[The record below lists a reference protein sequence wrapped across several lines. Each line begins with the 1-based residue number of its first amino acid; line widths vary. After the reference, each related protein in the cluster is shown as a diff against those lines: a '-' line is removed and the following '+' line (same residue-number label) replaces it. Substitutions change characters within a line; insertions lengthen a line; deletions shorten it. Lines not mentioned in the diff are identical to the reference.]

1 MKAIT
6 AIMARAIMTAVKI
19 EEIPLS
25 LIALPGFISGLL
37 TGF

>member
-1 MKAIT
+1 MRAT
-6 AIMARAIMTAVKI
+6 MAMMVSAIMTAVKI
-19 EEIPLS
+19 EEIPLP